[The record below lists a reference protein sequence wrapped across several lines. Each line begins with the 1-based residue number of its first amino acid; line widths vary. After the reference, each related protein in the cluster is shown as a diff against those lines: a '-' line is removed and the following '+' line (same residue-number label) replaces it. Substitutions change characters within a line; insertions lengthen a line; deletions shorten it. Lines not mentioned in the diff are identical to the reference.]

1 MRRAVALGLLV
12 SVIVAPTVVLAA
24 GVNSPI
30 AGATKELSV
39 IQQEAIK
46 AAEDSSVQEILA
58 TETIEDAEDA
68 TKIELPV
75 TVKLE
80 AVEDASLEEVS
91 VPEITQEPQENYVID
106 FTESEFNLMCLV
118 VEAEAGNCS
127 EDCRQL
133 IADTIINRV
142 SEYGS
147 LTETLYAPSQFTCVW
162 DGGIKRC
169 SVPSESTIRIC
180 RQELKQVGYPSVW
193 FFRTKHYFK
202 SLGTPFCEIDGVYF
216 STR

>member
-12 SVIVAPTVVLAA
+12 SVIAAPTVVLAA

-39 IQQEAIK
+39 IQQEAVRT
-46 AAEDSSVQEILA
+46 AEDPTAMELPI
-58 TETIEDAEDA
+58 TIKIETAED
-68 TKIELPV
+68 T
-75 TVKLE
+75 
-80 AVEDASLEEVS
+80 SLEEVS
-91 VPEITQEPQENYVID
+91 VPEITQEPQESYVID
-106 FTESEFNLMCLV
+106 FTESEFNLMCVV

-147 LTETLYAPSQFTCVW
+147 LTEVIYAPSQFTCVW
-162 DGGIKRC
+162 DGGIQRC
-169 SVPSESTIRIC
+169 SIPSESTVRIC
-180 RQELKQVGYPSVW
+180 EQELKQVAYPSVW

-202 SLGTPFCEIDGVYF
+202 GLGTPFCEIDNVYF

>member
-1 MRRAVALGLLV
+1 MKRAVALSLLV
-12 SVIVAPTVVLAA
+12 SMAAVPIAVLAS
-24 GVNSPI
+24 GDNPPI

-39 IQQEAIK
+39 IQQDAIR
-46 AAEDSSVQEILA
+46 AVEDSSVKEIPD
-58 TETIEDAEDA
+58 TENIEVPEEP
-68 TKIELPV
+68 TPV
-75 TVKLE
+75 
-80 AVEDASLEEVS
+80 DVS
-91 VPEITQEPQENYVID
+91 VQKTNEEPAEHYVID
-106 FTESEFNLMCLV
+106 FTEDEFNLMCVV

-147 LTETLYAPSQFTCVW
+147 LTEVLYAPRQFSVVW
-162 DGGIKRC
+162 DGGIERC

-202 SLGTPFCEIDGVYF
+202 NLGMPFCEIDNVYF

>member
-12 SVIVAPTVVLAA
+12 SVIAAPTVVLAA
-24 GVNSPI
+24 GVDSPI
-30 AGATKELSV
+30 AGATRELSV
-39 IQQEAIK
+39 IQQEAVRTAK
-46 AAEDSSVQEILA
+46 DSSVQEIPA
-58 TETIEDAEDA
+58 TEKIEDAEDPTA
-68 TKIELPV
+68 IELPI
-75 TVKLE
+75 TIKIE
-80 AVEDASLEEVS
+80 TVEDASLEEVS

-106 FTESEFNLMCLV
+106 FTEGEFNLMCVV

-147 LTETLYAPSQFTCVW
+147 LTEVIYAPSQFTCVW
-162 DGGIKRC
+162 DGGIQRC
-169 SVPSESTIRIC
+169 SIPSESTVCIC
-180 RQELKQVGYPSVW
+180 EQELKQVAYPSVW

-202 SLGTPFCEIDGVYF
+202 GLGTPLCEIDGVFF

>member
-12 SVIVAPTVVLAA
+12 SVIAVPTVVLTA
-24 GVNSPI
+24 GVDSPI
-30 AGATKELSV
+30 AGVTRELSV
-39 IQQEAIK
+39 MQKDAIRT
-46 AAEDSSVQEILA
+46 AEDSSLKEIPA
-58 TETIEDAEDA
+58 TETIETPEVPAPIGISVQE
-68 TKIELPV
+68 TIEEP
-75 TVKLE
+75 
-80 AVEDASLEEVS
+80 EE
-91 VPEITQEPQENYVID
+91 QYVID

-147 LTETLYAPSQFTCVW
+147 LTEVLYAPKQFTCVW

-180 RQELKQVGYPSVW
+180 RQELKQVGHPSVW